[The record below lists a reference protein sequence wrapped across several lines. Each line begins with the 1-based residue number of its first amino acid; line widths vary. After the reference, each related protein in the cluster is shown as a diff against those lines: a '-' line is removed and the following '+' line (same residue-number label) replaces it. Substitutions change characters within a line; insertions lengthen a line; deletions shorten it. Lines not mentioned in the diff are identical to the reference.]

1 MFSPT
6 EVCPS
11 AQLGAVVP
19 DASAG
24 ALLDAA
30 ARAEVAQ
37 LANGMAM
44 HVVANRPSFVSATHI
59 PASVQE
65 AQQGVFMAQ
74 VRHAAR

>member
-1 MFSPT
+1 
-6 EVCPS
+6 
-11 AQLGAVVP
+11 
-19 DASAG
+19 
-24 ALLDAA
+24 LLDAA